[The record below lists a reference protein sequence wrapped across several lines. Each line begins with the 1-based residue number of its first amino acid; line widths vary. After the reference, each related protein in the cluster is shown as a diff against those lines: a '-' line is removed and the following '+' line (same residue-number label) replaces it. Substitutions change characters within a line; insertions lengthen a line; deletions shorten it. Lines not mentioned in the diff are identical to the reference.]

1 MIMKMRLEKIEEYMK
16 RGIAEGSCVLIT
28 GQTSDSFVY
37 NGHLNPLTDGIR
49 QFSAERNMPIIK
61 YSLDRQI
68 EDLSVPTS
76 KVKLKYQPS
85 IDEGTPA
92 TIVIDKV
99 FESLQKSGQPTT
111 VIIDFAEA
119 ILSDTTTPTLDESRV
134 LQQILNR
141 VLEASFRV
149 QKHLIIMI
157 SRVRSVNSAFAQ
169 MPGIIACN
177 IALPEQVE
185 REAAVEIMLKSQK
198 SPLYL
203 GDMTPSRLGRIS
215 GGLGIDTLSR
225 LRRTTS
231 QNNPLTRNTV
241 LNRKKEL
248 IRKQSGG
255 TLTIH
260 DEERDIN
267 EDIAGLAQVKL
278 FIKNTQ
284 SDKQNIRALLLGPPG
299 TGKTLC
305 ATAVAKAMDTIP
317 ISLAQ
322 VKSMWVG
329 ESERQFR
336 QVIEIIERN
345 APVTLILDECD
356 QLSMGSRSGSNM
368 AQDSS
373 SVDTSLRGMLME
385 WLGDIGSTNSGISII
400 AMSNNAN
407 GVDPAFR
414 DRLTTIPILEAI
426 TAADKAR
433 IAMIQLKRMG
443 HQGDEAGIKQAF
455 AESQKIFTGRQI
467 VKMLAKAT
475 RCADKD
481 SGVVSYE
488 AMRDAISGML
498 RNFGPAEELM
508 SLRAIKFT
516 DEREYLPWV
525 AARLLGD
532 GSAEAP
538 EYMKSFL
545 SSDQTEIDQER
556 LDAQIADLVSR
567 GY

>member
-1 MIMKMRLEKIEEYMK
+1 MKKEMRFEKVEENLK

-37 NGHLNPLTDGIR
+37 NEHLNPIIDVIR
-49 QFSAERNMPIIK
+49 QFSAARNMPILN
-61 YSLDRQI
+61 YSLARQI

-76 KVKLKYQPS
+76 KAKHKSQLS
-85 IDEGTPA
+85 IDSGTPA
-92 TIVIDKV
+92 TIVLDKV
-99 FESLQKSGQPTT
+99 FDSMEKSDQPTT
-111 VIIDFAEA
+111 FSINFAES
-119 ILSDTTTPTLDESRV
+119 ILPDTTTPTLDENRV
-134 LQQILNR
+134 LQQILQR
-141 VLEASFRV
+141 VSAASFRV
-149 QKHLIIMI
+149 QKHLIILI
-157 SRVRSVNSAFAQ
+157 SRVGTINSAFAQ
-169 MPGIIACN
+169 MPGVITCN
-177 IALPEQVE
+177 VALPEQVE

-203 GDMTPSRLGRIS
+203 ASDMTPRRLARIS
-215 GGLGIDTLSR
+215 GGLNIDALSR

-231 QNNPLTRNTV
+231 QNNPLTRDTV
-241 LNRKKEL
+241 LSRKKEI

-267 EDIAGLAQVKL
+267 EDIAGLAQLKL

-284 SDKQNIRALLLGPPG
+284 NDGQNIRALLLGPPG
-299 TGKTLC
+299 TGKTLS
-305 ATAVAKAMDTIP
+305 ATAVAKSMDTIP

-329 ESERQFR
+329 ESEKQFR

-356 QLSMGSRSGSNM
+356 QLSMGSRSGSNI

-373 SVDTSLRGMLME
+373 SVDTSLRGMLLE
-385 WLGDIGSTNSGISII
+385 WLGDIGANNGISII

-414 DRLTTIPILEAI
+414 DRLTTIPILEPI
-426 TAADKAR
+426 TAADKSR
-433 IAMIQLKRMG
+433 IAMIQLQRMG
-443 HQGDEAGIKQAF
+443 RQGNEEGIKRAF
-455 AESQKIFTGRQI
+455 AESRRIFTGRQI

-475 RCADKD
+475 RCADKG
-481 SGVVSYE
+481 SGIVSYE
-488 AMRDAISGML
+488 EMREAIAGML
-498 RNFGPAEELM
+498 RNFGDAEKLM
-508 SLRAIKFT
+508 SLRAIRFT
-516 DEREYLPWV
+516 DEMEYLPWV
-525 AARLLGD
+525 ASRLMGD
-532 GSAEAP
+532 DSAEAP
-538 EYMKSFL
+538 EYMQSFL

-556 LDAQIADLVSR
+556 LDACIADLVSR